1 MLGIVLA
8 AGALVA
14 GFADEF
20 GEGVEQAVRTP
31 NTKGS
36 EAIATILI
44 DA

>member
-20 GEGVEQAVRTP
+20 EGVEQAVRTP